1 MNVNQN
7 NSKQLTMNPNQ
18 IRFGL
23 PARFALVG
31 AFGFALLSS
40 NHFYN
45 AVCSI
50 FEIGYAKDYRRA
62 FQEKRLSR

>member
-1 MNVNQN
+1 
-7 NSKQLTMNPNQ
+7 MNPNQ
-18 IRFGL
+18 IRFGV
-23 PARFALVG
+23 PARFAFVG